1 MRGECDK
8 IEPGRVD
15 ERAFNEM
22 KDGAYFL
29 NVGRG
34 TAVDTQALCD
44 VLERGKIGGAALDVT
59 NPEPLPTDY

>member
-34 TAVDTQALCD
+34 TAVDTRHY
-44 VLERGKIGGAALDVT
+44 VMYWKEEK
-59 NPEPLPTDY
+59 